1 MLCVLACYVA
11 NYLCIHGYVL
21 IDNLLYCTLLL
32 RLDMESCPL
41 YTNTK

>member
-11 NYLCIHGYVL
+11 NCLCIYGYVL
-21 IDNLLYCTLLL
+21 IGNLLYCALLL
-32 RLDMESCPL
+32 RLDMESCPI